1 MQRTVDLVKATE
13 TNMIYF
19 NFFIDEKTNEVTTL
33 HIHRSVE
40 NMAVHMGVIA
50 PLLAESRGK
59 GYFDNS
65 TLRIRILGTPT
76 AAIRE
81 QMQQMAGA
89 TVTISEAVADGY
101 LTVSA
106 T

>member
-1 MQRTVDLVKATE
+1 LQRTVDLVKATE

-33 HIHRSVE
+33 QVHRSVE

-65 TLRIRILGTPT
+65 TLRIRILGT

-89 TVTISEAVADGY
+89 GATVTISEAVTDGY
-101 LTVSA
+101 LNVSA